1 MSKGS
6 IKILPPRPLTST
18 ETTHS
23 LSQWKVNFKQ
33 YCKKDESFKHFLLS
47 TTRWDF
53 TKDMAGFTANVGTR
67 TPAVL
72 KEDLE
77 DFSVEINILAD
88 CVHPNVVGLYEAFF
102 FDGKLWVR
110 AL

>member
-6 IKILPPRPLTST
+6 VKILPPRQLTST
-18 ETTHS
+18 ENTHS

-33 YCKKDESFKHFLLS
+33 YCKKDETFKVFLAS
-47 TTRWDF
+47 TTRWEF
-53 TKDMAGFTANVGTR
+53 SKENAGFVANIGSR

-77 DFSVEINILAD
+77 D
-88 CVHPNVVGLYEAFF
+88 
-102 FDGKLWVR
+102 
-110 AL
+110 